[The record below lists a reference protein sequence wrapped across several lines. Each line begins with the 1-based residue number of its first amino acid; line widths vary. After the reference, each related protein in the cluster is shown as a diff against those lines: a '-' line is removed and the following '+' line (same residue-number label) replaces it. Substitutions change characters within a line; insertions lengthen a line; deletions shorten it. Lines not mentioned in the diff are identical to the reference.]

1 MNLSEDTYVPALR
14 WRQGEYQA
22 LFRLSS
28 AVKDRV
34 MPLITIPPVEFD
46 FELWQPKKSVHEHVH
61 PFIARFDAK
70 WGKRP
75 AWIALDAEITEGR
88 MDDSSHPLDYVLDG
102 LRPKGAFAIPAL
114 PLEVAS
120 ETMDAAA
127 RAVAAD
133 GQGAA
138 VLLRLEDLM
147 SGNPRKAILGFA
159 SGIGIGLDELDVIVD
174 LRARNFEPYKVFATA
189 LRGALKRLGNLFEVR
204 NLVLLGTAIPESFAQ
219 LAKGSDEIPRHDWLF
234 FKELMIAMPAGM
246 RRPIYG
252 DHTIVHPEFRAMDM
266 RKIKAAGKIVYTTPE
281 TWATRKGG
289 AFRDN
294 PAQMH
299 THCAEVVNDPA
310 FAFRGAGFSYGDKYI
325 ADCAVMAESP
335 SNLSRWKDVAI
346 NHHITTVA
354 NDLSTLFA
362 TPWPP

>member
-1 MNLSEDTYVPALR
+1 MNLSEGAYVPALR

-22 LFRLSS
+22 LYRLTPT
-28 AVKDRV
+28 VKDRV

-61 PFIARFDAK
+61 PFIARLDTK

-75 AWIALDAEITEGR
+75 AWIALDITIAVGR
-88 MDDSSHPLDYVLDG
+88 MNDGSHPFDYVFAG
-102 LRPKGAFAIPAL
+102 LRPKGAITIPAL
-114 PLEVAS
+114 PLDIDS
-120 ETMDAAA
+120 DTMNAAA
-127 RAVAAD
+127 RATASD

-147 SGNPRKAILGFA
+147 SGNPRKAIVNFA
-159 SGIGIGLDELDVIVD
+159 NSLDIGLDELDVIVD
-174 LRARNFEPYKVFATA
+174 LRARNFEPYKVFAAALTA
-189 LRGALKRLGNLFEVR
+189 ALKRLGNLHEVR
-204 NLVLLGTAIPESFAQ
+204 NFVLLGTAIPNSFAQ
-219 LAKGSDEIPRHDWLF
+219 LAKGSDAIPRHDWLF
-234 FKELMIAMPAGM
+234 FKELISAMPASM

-252 DHTIVHPEFRAMDM
+252 DHTIVHPEFTALDM
-266 RKIKAAGKIVYTTPE
+266 RKVKAAGKIIYTTPE

-299 THCAEVVNDPA
+299 GHCAEVIKDPA
-310 FAFRGAGFSYGDKYI
+310 FAFRGASFSYGDKYI
-325 ADCAVMAESP
+325 ADCAVKAERP
-335 SNLSRWKDVAI
+335 SNLSRWKDVTI

-354 NDLSTLFA
+354 DDLATLFGI
-362 TPWPP
+362 P

>member
-22 LFRLSS
+22 LWRLKP

-34 MPLITIPPVEFD
+34 MPLLTIPPVEFD
-46 FELWQPKKSVHEHVH
+46 FELWQPKKSIHEHVH
-61 PFIARFDAK
+61 PFIARFNAK

-75 AWIALDAEITEGR
+75 AWIALDTTIAEGR
-88 MDDSSHPLDYVLDG
+88 MNDGSHVFDYVFDG
-102 LRPKGAFAIPAL
+102 LRPQGAIAIPAL
-114 PLEVAS
+114 PLEVDS
-120 ETMDAAA
+120 DTLNAAA
-127 RAVAAD
+127 RATTAD
-133 GQGAA
+133 GYGVA
-138 VLLRLEDLM
+138 VLLRLEALM
-147 SGNPRKAILGFA
+147 VGNPRRAILNF
-159 SGIGIGLDELDVIVD
+159 SSSLGIDLDELDVIVD
-174 LRARNFEPYKVFATA
+174 LRAPNFEPYNAFATA
-189 LRGALKRLGNLFEVR
+189 LSAALKRLGNLHEVR
-204 NLVLLGTAIPESFAQ
+204 NLVLLGTAIPDSFAK

-234 FKELMIAMPAGM
+234 FKALVTSMPAEM

-252 DHTIVHPEFRAMDM
+252 DHTIVHPEFTAMDM
-266 RKIKAAGKIVYTTPE
+266 RKVKSAGKIVYTTPK

-294 PAQMH
+294 PVQMH
-299 THCAEVVNDPA
+299 AHCQQIISDPT

-325 ADCAVMAESP
+325 ADCAAKAESP

-354 NDLSTLFA
+354 DDLATLFA
-362 TPWPP
+362 TP

>member
-1 MNLSEDTYVPALR
+1 MNLSESTYVPALR

-22 LFRLSS
+22 LWRLAP

-46 FELWQPKKSVHEHVH
+46 FELWQPAKSTHEHVH
-61 PFIARFDAK
+61 PFIARYDAK

-75 AWIALDAEITEGR
+75 AWLSLDATIAAGR
-88 MDDSSHPLDYVLDG
+88 MDDGSHVFDYVLDG
-102 LRPKGAFAIPAL
+102 LRPKGAIVIPVLSLAVDPDTL
-114 PLEVAS
+114 K
-120 ETMDAAA
+120 AAA
-127 RAVAAD
+127 RAAKAD

-147 SGNPRKAILGFA
+147 AGNPRKAIVSFA
-159 SGIGIGLDELDVIVD
+159 SDLGVGLDELDVIVD
-174 LRARNFEPYKVFATA
+174 LRARNFEPYNVFATA
-189 LRGALKRLGNLFEVR
+189 LTAALKRLGSLYEVR
-204 NLVLLGTAIPESFAQ
+204 NLVLMGTAIPESFAN
-219 LAKGSDEIPRHDWLF
+219 LAKGTDEIPRHDWLF
-234 FKELMIAMPAGM
+234 FKELMVSLPSGM

-252 DHTIVHPEFRAMDM
+252 DHTIVHPEFTAMDM
-266 RKIKAAGKIVYTTPE
+266 RKVKAAGKIVYTTPG

-299 THCAEVVNDPA
+299 KHCEEVVKDPA
-310 FAFRGAGFSYGDKYI
+310 FAFRGASFSYGDKYI
-325 ADCAVMAESP
+325 ADCAVKAETP

-354 NDLSTLFA
+354 EDLATLFG
-362 TPWPP
+362 TP

>member
-1 MNLSEDTYVPALR
+1 MNLSEDTYVPAHR

-22 LFRLSS
+22 LLKLAP

-61 PFIARFDAK
+61 PFAGRYLKK
-70 WGKRP
+70 WGSRP
-75 AWIALDAEITEGR
+75 AWIALDETIASAR
-88 MDDSSHPLDYVLDG
+88 MDDGAHPFDYAFDA
-102 LRPKGAFAIPAL
+102 LRPHGAVVVPGL
-114 PLEVAS
+114 PLAADS
-120 ETMDAAA
+120 DMMNAAA
-127 RAVAAD
+127 RATAKD

-147 SGNPRKAILGFA
+147 AGNPRKAIVNFAAGLGV
-159 SGIGIGLDELDVIVD
+159 GLDELDVIID
-174 LRARNFEPYKVFATA
+174 LRARNFEPYTAFASA
-189 LRGALKRLGNLFEVR
+189 LLAALKKLGNLYEVR
-204 NLVLLGTAIPESFAQ
+204 NLVLLSTAIPESFAR

-234 FKELMIAMPAGM
+234 FKALIAAMPTGM

-252 DHTIVHPEFRAMDM
+252 DHTIVHPEFTAMDM
-266 RKIKAAGKIVYTTPE
+266 RKVKAAGKIVYTTPN

-299 THCAEVVNDPA
+299 DHCNKVVTEPT

-325 ADCAVMAESP
+325 ADCAKKAESP

-354 NDLSTLFA
+354 DDLATLFA
-362 TPWPP
+362 TP